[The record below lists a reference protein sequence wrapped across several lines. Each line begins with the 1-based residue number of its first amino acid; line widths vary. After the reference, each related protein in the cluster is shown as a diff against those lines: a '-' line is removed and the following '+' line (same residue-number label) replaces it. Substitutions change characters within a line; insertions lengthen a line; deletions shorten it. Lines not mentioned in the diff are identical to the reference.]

1 MTELF
6 NGMSITR
13 PIHLEPLGSR
23 PGLVPISDTFGL
35 APELLIDRNLA
46 ERDAEFH
53 HQRLGYQIP
62 QAYRAAAFTLEN
74 PHLTLT
80 GFGALA
86 LYGAKFLGDGCDTVL
101 AGTRVPN
108 PQKAGPG
115 KPRISR
121 SSLDT
126 HEKWRAYLHGTWI
139 SIASPAVAV
148 AHALKE
154 LRRERVGWPVV
165 RCGDL
170 HPTLIRAIQLIDVS
184 RLLTIDPLHT
194 LAACKNRLDLPWV
207 TDALIRSSSLAESPK
222 ETEMRLIAEQVAR
235 KHGLHL
241 QEQVPVKANG
251 QWITRFDLALICPMT
266 EQRFGLMYDGIQH
279 WDYEQR
285 NKDASINLNATIEGW
300 VPLRFSSASLPTM
313 FEDLDRFFTRVL
325 STPRNA
331 TGIH

>member
-1 MTELF
+1 MSNLF
-6 NGMSITR
+6 NGMTITR
-13 PIHLEPLGSR
+13 PINLEPLGSR

-35 APELLIDRNLA
+35 APELLIDPKLA

-53 HQRLGYQIP
+53 HQRLCYQIP
-62 QAYRAAAFTLEN
+62 QAYRAAAFALEN

-86 LYGAKFLGDGCDTVL
+86 LYGAKFLGDGCDT
-101 AGTRVPN
+101 AFAEKRIAR

-115 KPRISR
+115 KPHISR
-121 SSLDT
+121 AALDI
-126 HEKWRAYLHGTWI
+126 HEKWSACLHGKWI
-139 SIASPAVAV
+139 SIAAPAAAV
-148 AHALKE
+148 AHALTE
-154 LRRERVGWPVV
+154 LRRERVGWHVV
-165 RCGDL
+165 PCGDL
-170 HPTLIRAIQLIDVS
+170 HPTLIRAIQLLDVS
-184 RLLTIDPLHT
+184 RRLTINPLDI
-194 LAACKNRLDLPWV
+194 LSACKNRLNLVWV

-251 QWITRFDLALICPMT
+251 QWITRFDLALICPVSG
-266 EQRFGLMYDGIQH
+266 QRFGLMYDGIQH
-279 WDYEQR
+279 WNYEQR

-313 FEDLDRFFTRVL
+313 FADLDRFFTRVL
-325 STPRNA
+325 NR
-331 TGIH
+331 